1 MTEKELRIKIIN
13 CYKTLEV
20 RGLGLGTSGNVSVR
34 NGDIMLITPSAV
46 PLQVIKEEMISIVP
60 INGPADF
67 KGPMRPSTEWRF
79 HRALYQRGDVGA
91 VVHFHSP
98 YATAL
103 AMTRQPIPA
112 SHYSVAAFGGASV
125 EVADYACY
133 GTAALAQNVVKAM
146 EKRVG
151 CLIANHGALVV
162 AETIEAALARAE
174 MLEALAKYQ
183 AISLQIGGP
192 VLLSDAEIKETIQAN
207 ASYKFGVD

>member
-1 MTEKELRIKIIN
+1 
-13 CYKTLEV
+13 
-20 RGLGLGTSGNVSVR
+20 
-34 NGDIMLITPSAV
+34 
-46 PLQVIKEEMISIVP
+46 
-60 INGPADF
+60 
-67 KGPMRPSTEWRF
+67 
-79 HRALYQRGDVGA
+79 
-91 VVHFHSP
+91 
-98 YATAL
+98 
-103 AMTRQPIPA
+103 MTRQPIPA

-192 VLLSDAEIKETIQAN
+192 VLLSDAEIKETMQAN

>member
-1 MTEKELRIKIIN
+1 
-13 CYKTLEV
+13 
-20 RGLGLGTSGNVSVR
+20 
-34 NGDIMLITPSAV
+34 
-46 PLQVIKEEMISIVP
+46 VI
-60 INGPADF
+60 
-67 KGPMRPSTEWRF
+67 
-79 HRALYQRGDVGA
+79 
-91 VVHFHSP
+91 HFHSP

-112 SHYSVAAFGGASV
+112 SHYSIAAFGGSSV

-146 EKRVG
+146 DKRVA

-174 MLEALAKYQ
+174 MLEALARYHV
-183 AISLQIGGP
+183 ISLQIGGP
-192 VLLSDAEIKETIQAN
+192 VLLSDADIQETMQAN